1 VNIDHI
7 KQQLLRHEG
16 LRNRPYHD
24 TAVPPRLTI
33 GVGRNLD
40 DVGVFADEIELMLTN
55 DINRAIKDLTSH
67 IEWWNSLDEA
77 RRGIL
82 VNMTFNMGI
91 SGLLKFQKMLA
102 ALQSG
107 DYQKAADE
115 MTDSAWYKQ
124 VGVRA
129 LELVNQMRTGN
140 ML

>member
-1 VNIDHI
+1 MNIDHI
-7 KQQLLRHEG
+7 KQQLIRHEG

-24 TAVPPRLTI
+24 TATPPRLTI

-102 ALQSG
+102 ALQTG

-129 LELVNQMRTGN
+129 LELVNQMRTGT